1 METKLRMRLAALGA
15 GFALTLS
22 LGAAPALASNE
33 EDNIHAITG
42 AAAGLDVND
51 INSTRPGTLEVR
63 LTRKNP
69 YDDLSKPGITD
80 GSTDNY
86 TVTISKVK
94 GVTTTG
100 NVSYADLAKM
110 TVAQARKKGFES
122 SRNGTT
128 NNAGVVKFSNL
139 ALGMYLIESTPP
151 STPTANYL
159 KFYPSLVTLPYG
171 DTSSGT
177 AKWGYGLALV
187 PKPVATT
194 TPKPGGNTGGGPI
207 LPGYIPAPGPT
218 PLPSKSATPS
228 PSATPSQSPKPS
240 ATPTPSE
247 KPLPPLPKGVDPN
260 RVTDPY
266 DIPGWIYDPKTNSY
280 IPNPDD
286 PRVAGVWEEWGLTP
300 PNHSLPSRVADALAR
315 TGVQVAGAV
324 TLSAG
329 LIVVGLVLM
338 RRRSS
343 SSEPADS
350 HPTHS

>member
-22 LGAAPALASNE
+22 LGTAPALASSE

-63 LTRKNP
+63 LTRRNP
-69 YDDLSKPGITD
+69 GDDPKIPTVPN
-80 GSTDNY
+80 GSTANY
-86 TVTISKVK
+86 TVKISKVDGVATAGADYTNLKTMSVTAARAK
-94 GVTTTG
+94 GLTL
-100 NVSYADLAKM
+100 VSTD
-110 TVAQARKKGFES
+110 
-122 SRNGTT
+122 TT
-128 NNAGVVKFSNL
+128 NNAGIVKFTNL

-151 STPTANYL
+151 TTPTANYL

-171 DTSSGT
+171 DNSSGT
-177 AKWGYGLALV
+177 AQWGYGLALV
-187 PKPVATT
+187 PKPIVN
-194 TPKPGGNTGGGPI
+194 TPTPGGNTGGGSI
-207 LPGYIPAPGPT
+207 VPGSTPT
-218 PLPSKSATPS
+218 PSKSATPS
-228 PSATPSQSPKPS
+228 QSPTPST
-240 ATPTPSE
+240 TPTPPE

-266 DIPGWIYDPKTNSY
+266 DIPGWIYDPDKNTY

-286 PRVAGVWEEWGLTP
+286 PRVAGVWEQWGLTP
-300 PNHSLPSRVADALAR
+300 PNQSLPARVADALAK
-315 TGVQVAGAV
+315 TGVQIAGAV

-350 HPTHS
+350 RPTHS

>member
-15 GFALTLS
+15 GFALALS
-22 LGAAPALASNE
+22 LGAAPALASSE

-63 LTRKNP
+63 LTRRNP
-69 YDDLSKPGITD
+69 NDDARTPGITD

-94 GVTTTG
+94 DVATVGP
-100 NVSYADLAKM
+100 SADFTQLEKM
-110 TVAQARKKGFES
+110 TVTQARKKGLIDKQTKKT
-122 SRNGTT
+122 GP
-128 NNAGVVKFSNL
+128 GGIVKFTNL
-139 ALGMYLIESTPP
+139 PLGMYLIESTPP
-151 STPTANYL
+151 NTPNTNYL
-159 KFYPSLVTLPYG
+159 KFSPSLVTLPYG
-171 DTSSGT
+171 DKSSGT

-187 PKPVATT
+187 PKPIVN
-194 TPKPGGNTGGGPI
+194 TPTPGGNTGGGSI
-207 LPGYIPAPGPT
+207 LPGSTPT
-218 PLPSKSATPS
+218 PTK
-228 PSATPSQSPKPS
+228 SATPSQSP
-240 ATPTPSE
+240 TPSTTPAPPE
-247 KPLPPLPKGVDPN
+247 KPLPPLPPGVNPN

-300 PNHSLPSRVADALAR
+300 PNQSLPARVADALAK
-315 TGVQVAGAV
+315 TGVQIAGAV

-343 SSEPADS
+343 SNEPADS

>member
-22 LGAAPALASNE
+22 LGTAPALASSE

-42 AAAGLDVND
+42 TTTGLNISLID
-51 INSTRPGTLEVR
+51 ISKNGTIEVR
-63 LTRKNP
+63 LTRKNLN
-69 YDDLSKPGITD
+69 DDPKTPTVPN
-80 GSTDNY
+80 GSTANY
-86 TVTISKVK
+86 TVKISKVD
-94 GVTTTG
+94 GVATTG
-100 NVSYADLAKM
+100 AGVDYTNLATMSVTAARAKGLTPVS
-110 TVAQARKKGFES
+110 T
-122 SRNGTT
+122 GTT
-128 NNAGVVKFSNL
+128 NNAGVVKFTNL

-151 STPTANYL
+151 TTPTANYL

-177 AKWGYGLALV
+177 AQWGYGLGLV
-187 PKPVATT
+187 PKPIVS
-194 TPKPGGNTGGGPI
+194 TPTPGGNIGGGSIVPSST
-207 LPGYIPAPGPT
+207 PT
-218 PLPSKSATPS
+218 PTK
-228 PSATPSQSPKPS
+228 SATPSQSP
-240 ATPTPSE
+240 TPSITSTPPE

-266 DIPGWIYDPKTNSY
+266 DIPGWIYDPDKNTY

-300 PNHSLPSRVADALAR
+300 PNQSLPARVADALAK
-315 TGVQVAGAV
+315 TGVQIAGAV

-350 HPTHS
+350 RPTHS

>member
-1 METKLRMRLAALGA
+1 METKLRMRLAALVA

-22 LGAAPALASNE
+22 LGAAPALASSE
-33 EDNIHAITG
+33 EDKIHAITG
-42 AAAGLDVND
+42 DTATLNVNE
-51 INSTRPGTLEVR
+51 INPNYPGALEVR

-94 GVTTTG
+94 GVNTTG

-110 TVAQARKKGFES
+110 TVTQARNKGLES
-122 SRNGTT
+122 PRTGTT
-128 NNAGVVKFSNL
+128 SNNGVVKFTNL
-139 ALGMYLIESTPP
+139 PLGMYLIESTPP
-151 STPTANYL
+151 NTPNTNYL
-159 KFYPSLVTLPYG
+159 KFSPSLVTLPYG
-171 DTSSGT
+171 ETNTQGT
-177 AKWGYGLALV
+177 TQWGYGLALV
-187 PKPVATT
+187 PKPIVN
-194 TPKPGGNTGGGPI
+194 TPTPGGNTGGGSI
-207 LPGYIPAPGPT
+207 LPSSTPT
-218 PLPSKSATPS
+218 PSKSATPS
-228 PSATPSQSPKPS
+228 QS
-240 ATPTPSE
+240 PTPSTTPPPTE

-266 DIPGWIYDPKTNSY
+266 DIPGWIYDPDKNTY

-300 PNHSLPSRVADALAR
+300 PNQSLPARVADALAK

-343 SSEPADS
+343 SNEPADS
-350 HPTHS
+350 RPTHS

>member
-15 GFALTLS
+15 GFALALS
-22 LGAAPALASNE
+22 LGTAPALASSE

-63 LTRKNP
+63 LTRRNTN
-69 YDDLSKPGITD
+69 DDPQIPTVPN
-80 GSTDNY
+80 GSTANY
-86 TVTISKVK
+86 TVKISKVNN
-94 GVTTTG
+94 VATTG
-100 NVSYADLAKM
+100 AGVDYTNLKTMSVTAARAKGLTLVS
-110 TVAQARKKGFES
+110 T
-122 SRNGTT
+122 GTT
-128 NNAGVVKFSNL
+128 NNAGVVKFTNL

-151 STPTANYL
+151 TTPTANYL

-171 DTSSGT
+171 DEDTST
-177 AKWGYGLALV
+177 HTTKWGYGLALV
-187 PKPVATT
+187 PKPIVN
-194 TPKPGGNTGGGPI
+194 TPTPGGNTGGGSI
-207 LPGYIPAPGPT
+207 LPGSTPT
-218 PLPSKSATPS
+218 PTK
-228 PSATPSQSPKPS
+228 SATPSQSPTPS
-240 ATPTPSE
+240 ATPTPTE

-266 DIPGWIYDPKTNSY
+266 DIPGWIYDPDKNTY

-300 PNHSLPSRVADALAR
+300 PNQSLPARVADALAK
-315 TGVQVAGAV
+315 TGVQIAGAV

-343 SSEPADS
+343 SSEPGDS
-350 HPTHS
+350 RPTHS